1 MLHKVSKTKKK
12 LILASGSRIRRQL
25 LEGVGLE
32 FQVINSNVDEDLIK
46 EELHGRSFREQV
58 SRLASEKARSVS
70 MDNLEAFVI
79 GSDNMC
85 TIDDEIFDKP
95 IDHEDAVNHLSS
107 LSGKKHFQN
116 NGISIYR
123 EGREIWSNFDVTE
136 LEMKKLSLQEKIIT
150 YFANSSQPV
159 SITEIAKRVMTSY
172 ECARRLCTEMYELGL
187 LSRTKVDK
195 ANKGRPGYLYG
206 PA

>member
-1 MLHKVSKTKKK
+1 MLPKVSETKKK

-32 FQVINSNVDEDLIK
+32 FQVINSNVDEDLLK
-46 EELHGRSFREQV
+46 KELHGRSFREQV
-58 SRLASEKARSVS
+58 SRLASEKARTVS

-85 TIDDEIFDKP
+85 TIGDKIFDKP

-116 NGISIYR
+116 NGISIFH
-123 EGREIWSNFDVTE
+123 EGKEIWSNYDVTE
-136 LEMKKLSLQEKIIT
+136 LEMKKLSPQEIEDYLNLDKPYSACGCYHFESNGKDLFT
-150 YFANSSQPV
+150 
-159 SITEIAKRVMTSY
+159 SINGLESTVMGLAM
-172 ECARRLCTEMYELGL
+172 EHLIEKLNQLGVIEL
-187 LSRTKVDK
+187 
-195 ANKGRPGYLYG
+195 
-206 PA
+206 

>member
-1 MLHKVSKTKKK
+1 MLPKVSKTKKK

-58 SRLASEKARSVS
+58 SRLASEKARTVS

-79 GSDNMC
+79 GSDIMC

-116 NGISIYR
+116 NGISIFH
-123 EGREIWSNFDVTE
+123 EGREIWSNYDVTE
-136 LEMKKLSLQEKIIT
+136 LEMKKLSLQEIEDYLNLDKPYSACGCYHFESNGKDLFT
-150 YFANSSQPV
+150 
-159 SITEIAKRVMTSY
+159 SINGLESTVMGLAM
-172 ECARRLCTEMYELGL
+172 EHLIEKLNQLGVIEL
-187 LSRTKVDK
+187 
-195 ANKGRPGYLYG
+195 
-206 PA
+206 

>member
-1 MLHKVSKTKKK
+1 VLPKVSKTKKK

-58 SRLASEKARSVS
+58 SRLASEKARTVS

-85 TIDDEIFDKP
+85 TIDDKIFDKP

-116 NGISIYR
+116 NGISIFH
-123 EGREIWSNFDVTE
+123 EGKEIWSNYDVTE
-136 LEMKKLSLQEKIIT
+136 LEMKKLSPQEIEDYLNLDKPYSACGCYHFESNGKDLFT
-150 YFANSSQPV
+150 
-159 SITEIAKRVMTSY
+159 SINGLESTVMGLAM
-172 ECARRLCTEMYELGL
+172 EHLIEKLNQLGVIEL
-187 LSRTKVDK
+187 
-195 ANKGRPGYLYG
+195 
-206 PA
+206 

>member
-1 MLHKVSKTKKK
+1 MLPKVSKTKKK

-32 FQVINSNVDEDLIK
+32 FQVINSNVDEDLLK
-46 EELHGRSFREQV
+46 KELHGRSFREQV
-58 SRLASEKARSVS
+58 SRLAAEKARTVS

-85 TIDDEIFDKP
+85 TIGDEIFDKP

-116 NGISIYR
+116 NGISIFH
-123 EGREIWSNFDVTE
+123 EGKEIWSNYDVTE
-136 LEMKKLSLQEKIIT
+136 LEMKKLSPQEIEDYLNLDKPYSACGCYHFESNGKDLFT
-150 YFANSSQPV
+150 
-159 SITEIAKRVMTSY
+159 SINGLESTVMGLAM
-172 ECARRLCTEMYELGL
+172 EHLIEKLNQLGVIEL
-187 LSRTKVDK
+187 
-195 ANKGRPGYLYG
+195 
-206 PA
+206 